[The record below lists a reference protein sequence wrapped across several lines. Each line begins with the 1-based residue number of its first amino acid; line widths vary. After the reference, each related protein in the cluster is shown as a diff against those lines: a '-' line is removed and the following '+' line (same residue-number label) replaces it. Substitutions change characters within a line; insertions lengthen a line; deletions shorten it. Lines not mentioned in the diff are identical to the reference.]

1 MSFALRT
8 WDVHTVRPAGATR
21 LRDGV
26 LEVDIGELEALA
38 VAPVSAIEIQLVS
51 PGQGIRITH
60 VLDAAIPAV
69 KADQPEATF
78 PGILGPAARAGDGVT
93 HRLAGINVISVA
105 DFGALTPAAEVPIE
119 GDSLID
125 MSGPGAVACPFSATH
140 NVVLFFRLEPD
151 SDPVEADRAIRKV
164 TLTVARRLAEST
176 LAAANPDHVLELPL
190 PESAELPAIAVVL
203 QVASEGPVNDTFLYG
218 RPMVGARA
226 CTIDAAEVLDGA
238 LVSGAYDYA
247 GLRNVTAFYQDNA
260 LIRTLLREH
269 GSTLLF
275 SGVVLTLAFL
285 NDPDDKRAWA
295 EDAATQAAEL
305 GVDGVVITAFQS
317 GNSQTDVML
326 TIRACEARGIRTV
339 AIVAETDAGLVDRVP
354 EADALV
360 SSGNEDELVA
370 AWAPDTMVGPGVFED
385 GTPASRPRP
394 LPILVYLGAI
404 EQTGGSRLRAETS

>member
-1 MSFALRT
+1 MSLTLRT
-8 WDVHTVRPAGATR
+8 WDVHTVRPAGAMR
-21 LRDGV
+21 LRDGI
-26 LEVDIGELEALA
+26 LEVHVGELEALA
-38 VAPVSAIEIQLVS
+38 VAPIAAIDAQLVS
-51 PGQGIRITH
+51 PGQEVRITH

-78 PGILGPAARAGDGVT
+78 PGIIGSTAPAGGGVT

-105 DFGALTPAAEVPIE
+105 DFGALTAAAEVPIE

-125 MSGPGAVACPFSATH
+125 MSGPGAAACPFAATH
-140 NVVLFFRLEPD
+140 NLVLFFSLEPD
-151 SDPVEADRAIRKV
+151 ADPVEADRAIRKA
-164 TLTVARRLAEST
+164 TLTAARRLAEST
-176 LAAANPDHVLELPL
+176 LTAGDPDHLLELPP
-190 PESAELPAIAVVL
+190 PESAELPAIAVIL
-203 QVASEGPVNDTFLYG
+203 QVASEGPVNDTLLYG
-218 RPMVGARA
+218 EPMVGARA

-269 GSTLLF
+269 GSTLVF

-285 NDPDDKRAWA
+285 NDPDDKQTWA
-295 EDAATQAAEL
+295 EDAATRAAEL
-305 GVDGVVITAFQS
+305 GADGVVITTFQS

-339 AIVAETDAGLVDRVP
+339 AVMAETDTGLVDRVP

-370 AWAPDTMVGPGVFED
+370 AWGPEVMIGPGVFED
-385 GTPASRPRP
+385 GTAASRPRP
-394 LPILVYLGAI
+394 LPILAYLGAI